1 MKITIN
7 IPKNITEDIEL
18 TLNFQDGKASIFEG
32 LPKADINKIGSEVQV
47 VPLST
52 TPAAPVN
59 GSDVKNVSAS
69 FNELNSVI

>member
-18 TLNFQDGKASIFEG
+18 TLNFQDGKANIFEG
-32 LPKADINKIGSEVQV
+32 LPKADINKISSEVQV
-47 VPLST
+47 VPLAT

-59 GSDVKNVSAS
+59 GNDVKNVSAS